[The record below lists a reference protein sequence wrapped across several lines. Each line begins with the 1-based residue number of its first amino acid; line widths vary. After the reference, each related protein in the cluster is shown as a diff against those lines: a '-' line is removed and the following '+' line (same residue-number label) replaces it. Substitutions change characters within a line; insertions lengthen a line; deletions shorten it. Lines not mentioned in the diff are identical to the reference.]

1 MVIEVITCRHCAEAT
16 NVAKNGFAPNNGKQK
31 YLCHAC
37 GRQSR
42 EDPSSNG
49 ATPKSAR
56 RRSCAPTR
64 SDLVSG
70 GSGAPSASRP
80 PRSSAGSKKVADLGD
95 PKDTLML
102 SEGSV
107 EDKVLE
113 LDELSLVLRLWQVRK
128 SVDLA
133 GPLAGLTPAAKGE
146 RRQPAPPSLVLEAH
160 RPPRLVLGQADQ
172 SVAASFFGCTRGGG
186 SRSTVLGPLTA
197 PPASPVELQ
206 WLRACAD
213 RGRTRV

>member
-1 MVIEVITCRHCAEAT
+1 MRAYEE
-16 NVAKNGFAPNNGKQK
+16 
-31 YLCHAC
+31 
-37 GRQSR
+37 
-42 EDPSSNG
+42 
-49 ATPKSAR
+49 
-56 RRSCAPTR
+56 
-64 SDLVSG
+64 
-70 GSGAPSASRP
+70 
-80 PRSSAGSKKVADLGD
+80 RSSLRGLRRTFGVSPTTVIGWIKKVTDLGE

-172 SVAASFFGCTRGGG
+172 SVAASFFR
-186 SRSTVLGPLTA
+186 LY
-197 PPASPVELQ
+197 
-206 WLRACAD
+206 
-213 RGRTRV
+213 